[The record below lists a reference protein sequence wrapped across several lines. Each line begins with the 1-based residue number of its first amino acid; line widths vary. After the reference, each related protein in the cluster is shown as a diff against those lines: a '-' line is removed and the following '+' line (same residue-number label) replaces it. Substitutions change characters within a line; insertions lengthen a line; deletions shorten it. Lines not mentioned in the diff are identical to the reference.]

1 VFDVLELYTET
12 MLYIIYA
19 IIVLSLVSILY
30 LCAKALGLFGTREK
44 PEHIIGTKVRLGEVD
59 GLGPTPPKLP
69 YAVVSNYS
77 DDKYRLDFIEPFS
90 FEGKLEKYALVSA
103 RHVGYPVSRLSK
115 RSPLAVNGVLESGKG
130 FVALI
135 TSV

>member
-1 VFDVLELYTET
+1 MFDALELYMGT

-19 IIVLSLVSILY
+19 IIILSLVSILY
-30 LCAKALGLFGTREK
+30 LCAKALGLFGAREK

-69 YAVVSNYS
+69 YAVVANYS
-77 DDKYRLDFIEPFS
+77 NDQYRLDFIEPFS
-90 FEGKLEKYALVSA
+90 FEGKSEKYALVSA
-103 RHVGYPVSRLSK
+103 RHAGYPVSRLSK
-115 RSPLAVNGVLESGKG
+115 RSLLAVNGVLESGKG

-135 TSV
+135 ASV